1 MRILTKIVVIC
12 VMSLPLVTFAAAQK
26 KTASAPKKVAALYPN
41 LASGVLTFAR
51 LAQLPKGILMRAPN
65 VELTIADVNEFIAKQ
80 PKEFHEKLK
89 KNALYALEQQAGT
102 KFLLELARKN
112 LSTADRKKAAK
123 NDRELINEYID
134 RITENLKV
142 TEDDVRLFYEQHQ
155 AVFSGIPL
163 QRIKKQLVPYAL
175 KDKKQRV
182 LAGHLRTLGRRTT
195 ILVSAP
201 WVKQQAVLA
210 RDNPLDKARESGKP
224 TLAIF
229 SSISCCHP
237 EEILPIVSAIRDKYP
252 ELLNV
257 LHFDAQQD
265 QILAARYN
273 VRLIPAQFFY
283 DKSGKEVF
291 RHFGFFSQQEIEKK
305 LKDLGVK

>member
-1 MRILTKIVVIC
+1 MKILTKIVVIC

-26 KTASAPKKVAALYPN
+26 KTASAPKTVAALYPN

-51 LAQLPKGILMRAPN
+51 LAQLPKGVLMQAPN
-65 VELTIADVNEFIAKQ
+65 AEFSRADVNKFIAKQ
-80 PKEFHEKLK
+80 PKQFQQKLS
-89 KNALYALEQQAGT
+89 KNAFYALEKHAAN
-102 KFLLELARKN
+102 KLLLELAKKN
-112 LSTADRKKAAK
+112 LTATDAETTAK
-123 NDRELINEYID
+123 NDRELINNYVD
-134 RITENLKV
+134 RIMENLKV

-155 AVFSGIPL
+155 AIFSGIPL
-163 QRIKKQLVPYAL
+163 QRIKKRLVPYAR
-175 KDKKQRV
+175 KDKKQRE
-182 LAGHLRTLGRRTT
+182 LAEYLRTFGQRTT
-195 ILVSAP
+195 ILISAP

-229 SSISCCHP
+229 SSASCCHP
-237 EEILPIVSAIRDKYP
+237 DEILPIVSAIRDKYS

-257 LHFDAQQD
+257 FHFDAQQD

-273 VRLIPAQFFY
+273 VRWIPAQFFY

-291 RHFGFFSQQEIEKK
+291 RHSGLFSQNDIEKK
-305 LKDLGVK
+305 LKELGVK